1 MLAIVTAQGGL
12 LPRSRLFRGRPLAER
27 DIQPNKE
34 SYLMSVKT
42 KTAQGN
48 AVKFANM
55 GTLQKLVF
63 IGKTS
68 VFLLTFGFA
77 FPNILGE

>member
-1 MLAIVTAQGGL
+1 
-12 LPRSRLFRGRPLAER
+12 
-27 DIQPNKE
+27 
-34 SYLMSVKT
+34 MSVKS
-42 KTAQGN
+42 KAAQGN

-55 GTLQKLVF
+55 SALQKLTF